1 MPAPHCE
8 TASAK
13 SFLAFFHGVRICH
26 TSVDHTRLYR
36 PASRRRNGARMEATV
51 FNHALP
57 LARASI
63 TFSVA
68 PVCGRCVR
76 DQYLWQKIPPPK
88 TFRAQALMQRIPP
101 ATSRR
106 HRRQIRTV
114 SPPCG
119 GHGAPPSLHKKLLYS
134 IILYHGIFLQECL
147 PPEHCQ
153 AGTSKQNCESAYGAM
168 LKSMISLV
176 QRRRLADPGS
186 GSEGA

>member
-1 MPAPHCE
+1 MAHCATTFTSCLRLHCE

-13 SFLAFFHGVRICH
+13 SFLAFLHGVRICH
-26 TSVDHTRLYR
+26 TSVNHTRLYR

-68 PVCGRCVR
+68 PVSGRCVR
-76 DQYLWQKIPPPK
+76 DQYLGQKIPPPK

-114 SPPCG
+114 SP
-119 GHGAPPSLHKKLLYS
+119 HA
-134 IILYHGIFLQECL
+134 E
-147 PPEHCQ
+147 
-153 AGTSKQNCESAYGAM
+153 AM
-168 LKSMISLV
+168 A
-176 QRRRLADPGS
+176 RRLPCRRNCFTQSSSTTGYSFKNACPLSIVKPGPAS
-186 GSEGA
+186 RTVNQPMAPCSKA